1 MRKTIRLLSVA
12 ALILILLLGGCGQKK
27 EVVAEVDG
35 VQITRDQLD
44 VKLEQAKKM
53 FEAQGFSFSGD
64 DGAKMLEYLEKD
76 VLNQMIQELVLRAEA
91 EKQGLQVESQEIEK
105 QLAAMKEPYDEK
117 TFQELLKQQNLTEE
131 IIKENI
137 ELQMLVDQLFE
148 KVTADVSM
156 SEQEILD
163 YFTSN
168 YESLIQYKASHI
180 LIRPEGDAE
189 DQEAADGEARKKA
202 EDLIARLDQGAD
214 FAELA
219 RTYSADQGS
228 AALGGSLGQFFTKDT
243 SPYVPEFTEAV
254 LQLAEGEYTGRPV
267 KTDFGYHIIKL
278 DEKLDSYEELQASL
292 RASLELEEKNRVFY
306 DYFSKAI
313 NQAKIVNHLVEKDDK
328 AGKS

>member
-1 MRKTIRLLSVA
+1 MRPR
-12 ALILILLLGGCGQKK
+12 ALAL
-27 EVVAEVDG
+27 
-35 VQITRDQLD
+35 
-44 VKLEQAKKM
+44 
-53 FEAQGFSFSGD
+53 SGD
-64 DGAKMLEYLEKD
+64 DGAKMLEYLERD
-76 VLNQMIQELVLRAEA
+76 VLESDDSGVGAQGGGGEA
-91 EKQGLQVESQEIEK
+91 RSASGEQEIEK
-105 QLAAMKEPYDEK
+105 QLAAMKEPYDEE